1 VHGLKFIQFACMQHL
16 YKCTY
21 MQSACVWK
29 QFGLHLCKLITSSMH
44 ANECMHSTSVQHS
57 CNSHPCSQNVCSTCA
72 VRMCA
77 VHSCIAHI
85 NNLHICCTESSIYA
99 TCVLQL
105 KIFVRDQS
113 TNIIYLE
120 QAHLCMPTFNNRN
133 QTIQPLNI

>member
-1 VHGLKFIQFACMQHL
+1 MHGLKFNQFACMQHL

-105 KIFVRDQS
+105 KIFVRV
-113 TNIIYLE
+113 
-120 QAHLCMPTFNNRN
+120 
-133 QTIQPLNI
+133 QPLSCSFSLLGLFGCIFFHFCKCRGRFFLL